1 MTDVPARIV
10 TAPAVVRDRAT
21 WLAYFH
27 IGLFGYFLYAFGP
40 SIALLRDE
48 RGYTRTVASL
58 HGSAMA
64 LGAVVVG
71 FLAVHVVRR
80 TGRGPFLRMGS
91 VTLAAGLL
99 LYTGF
104 SSLWVTL
111 LGAFVASGGGTM
123 IMVGVNAFLPDH
135 HGPAGPRAM
144 SEAHGLGATMGLLGP
159 LAVGL
164 GVAIGWGWRVG
175 LLATIVGLVALEI
188 ARGRNTEQFDG
199 PHGHPDDEPGHAPH
213 GPLPRRFWLA
223 MAVFGVCAGTEFC
236 LTLWGSDLLRD
247 RAGLGASAAAASLVT
262 LVGGMAVG
270 RVAGAPLVS
279 RFDPD
284 HVLAATM
291 GLTVVG
297 FTIAWLSAAPGPML
311 VGFAVIGLGLGL
323 QSPLAIGR
331 AVIAA
336 EGQADRG
343 AGLTSVAA
351 GLASGIAPFV
361 LAAVADHLG
370 VHTAFLIVPAL
381 MVAGILLVR
390 AAPVPVTD
398 AVGDA
403 VPTDAVPD

>member
-1 MTDVPARIV
+1 MTDAARA
-10 TAPAVVRDRAT
+10 TSLSPSVVRDRAT
-21 WLAYFH
+21 WLAYFQ

-40 SIALLRDE
+40 SIALLRDDH
-48 RGYTRTVASL
+48 GYSRTVASL
-58 HGSAMA
+58 HGTAMA

-71 FLAVHVVRR
+71 LAAVHVVRR

-104 SSLWVTL
+104 SPLWVTL

-164 GVAIGWGWRVG
+164 GVAVGWGWRVG
-175 LLATIVGLVALEI
+175 LLVTIVGLVVLELV
-188 ARGRNTEQFDG
+188 RGNRLEEFDG
-199 PHGHPDDEPGHAPH
+199 PHGHPDDEPGHAPR
-213 GPLPRRFWLA
+213 GPLTRRFWIAL
-223 MAVFGVCAGTEFC
+223 AVFGMCAGTEFC

-247 RAGLGASAAAASLVT
+247 RAGLGSAAAAAALVT
-262 LVGGMAVG
+262 IVGGMAVG
-270 RVAGAPLVS
+270 RVGGAPLVS

-284 HVLAATM
+284 HVLVATM

-297 FTIAWLSAAPGPML
+297 FTIAWFSSAPVPML
-311 VGFAVIGLGLGL
+311 LGFAVTGLGLGL

-336 EGQADRG
+336 DGQADRG
-343 AGLTSVAA
+343 AGLTSVAV
-351 GLASGIAPFV
+351 GIASGLAPFV
-361 LAAVADHLG
+361 LAAVADHVG
-370 VHTAFLIVPAL
+370 VRIAFLIVPVL
-381 MVAGILLVR
+381 MAVGILLVR
-390 AAPVPVTD
+390 SAPVPVASAPSD
-398 AVGDA
+398 V
-403 VPTDAVPD
+403 VRP

>member
-1 MTDVPARIV
+1 MTDATRS
-10 TAPAVVRDRAT
+10 TTLAPAVVRDRAT
-21 WLAYFH
+21 WLAYFQ

-40 SIALLRDE
+40 SIALLRDDH
-48 RGYTRTVASL
+48 GYSRTVASL
-58 HGSAMA
+58 HGTAMA

-71 FLAVHVVRR
+71 LLAVHVVRR

-91 VTLAAGLL
+91 VTLALGLL

-104 SSLWVTL
+104 SPLWVTL

-175 LLATIVGLVALEI
+175 LLVTIVGLVVLEI
-188 ARGRNTEQFDG
+188 VRGNRLEEFDG
-199 PHGHPDDEPGHAPH
+199 PHGHPDDEPGHAPR
-213 GPLPRRFWLA
+213 GPLTRRFWIA
-223 MAVFGVCAGTEFC
+223 MAVFGMCAGTEFC

-247 RAGLGASAAAASLVT
+247 RAGLGSAAAAAALVT
-262 LVGGMAVG
+262 IVGGMAVG

-297 FTIAWLSAAPGPML
+297 FTIAWFSAAPVPML
-311 VGFAVIGLGLGL
+311 LGFAVTGLGLGL

-336 EGQADRG
+336 DGQADRG

-361 LAAVADHLG
+361 LAAVADHVG
-370 VHTAFLIVPAL
+370 VRIAFLIVPVL
-381 MVAGILLVR
+381 MVVGILLVR
-390 AAPVPVTD
+390 TAPVPVASAPSD
-398 AVGDA
+398 V
-403 VPTDAVPD
+403 VRP

>member
-1 MTDVPARIV
+1 
-10 TAPAVVRDRAT
+10 
-21 WLAYFH
+21 
-27 IGLFGYFLYAFGP
+27 
-40 SIALLRDE
+40 
-48 RGYTRTVASL
+48 L
-58 HGSAMA
+58 HGTAMA

-71 FLAVHVVRR
+71 LLAVHVVRR

-91 VTLAAGLL
+91 ATLAAGLL

-104 SSLWVTL
+104 SPLWVTL

-164 GVAIGWGWRVG
+164 GVAVGWGWRVG
-175 LLATIVGLVALEI
+175 LLVTIVGLVVLEI
-188 ARGRNTEQFDG
+188 ARGNHLEEFDG
-199 PHGHPDDEPGHAPH
+199 PHGHPDDEPGHAPR

-223 MAVFGVCAGTEFC
+223 MAVFGMCAGTEFC

-262 LVGGMAVG
+262 IVGGMAVG
-270 RVAGAPLVS
+270 RVGGAPLVS

-297 FTIAWLSAAPGPML
+297 FAIAWLSSAPLPML
-311 VGFAVIGLGLGL
+311 VGFAVVGLGLGL

-361 LAAVADHLG
+361 LAAVADQLG
-370 VHTAFLIVPAL
+370 VHTAFLIVPVL
-381 MVAGILLVR
+381 MAAGILLVR
-390 AAPVPVTD
+390 AAPVPVD
-398 AVGDA
+398 LAAGDSA
-403 VPTDAVPD
+403 AR

>member
-1 MTDVPARIV
+1 MADAPIATPS
-10 TAPAVVRDRAT
+10 APAVVRDRAT
-21 WLAYFH
+21 WLAYFQ

-40 SIALLRDE
+40 SIALLRDDH
-48 RGYTRTVASL
+48 GYTRTVASL
-58 HGSAMA
+58 HGTAMA

-71 FLAVHVVRR
+71 LLAVHVVRR
-80 TGRGPFLRMGS
+80 TGRGLFLRMGS

-104 SSLWVTL
+104 SPLPLTL

-123 IMVGVNAFLPDH
+123 LMVGVNAFLPDH

-175 LLATIVGLVALEI
+175 LLVTIVGLLALELV
-188 ARGRNTEQFDG
+188 RGNHLVEFDG
-199 PHGHPDDEPGHAPH
+199 THGHPDDEPGHAPR
-213 GPLPRRFWLA
+213 GPLTRRFWIA
-223 MAVFGVCAGTEFC
+223 MAVFGMCAGTEFC

-247 RAGLGASAAAASLVT
+247 RAGLGSAAAAAALVT
-262 LVGGMAVG
+262 IVGGMAVG
-270 RVAGAPLVS
+270 RVGGAPLVS
-279 RFDPD
+279 RYEPD

-297 FTIAWLSAAPGPML
+297 FTIAWFSSAPIPML
-311 VGFAVIGLGLGL
+311 LGFAVTGLGLGL

-336 EGQADRG
+336 DGQADRG

-351 GLASGIAPFV
+351 GLASGLAPFL
-361 LAAVADHLG
+361 LAAVADHVG
-370 VHTAFLIVPAL
+370 VRIAFLIVPVL
-381 MVAGILLVR
+381 MAVGILLVR
-390 AAPVPVTD
+390 SAPVPVAAAPSD
-398 AVGDA
+398 V
-403 VPTDAVPD
+403 VRP

>member
-1 MTDVPARIV
+1 MADAPIAAPS
-10 TAPAVVRDRAT
+10 APAVVRDRAT
-21 WLAYFH
+21 WLAYFQ

-40 SIALLRDE
+40 SIALLRDDH
-48 RGYTRTVASL
+48 GYTRTVASL
-58 HGSAMA
+58 HGTAMA

-71 FLAVHVVRR
+71 LLAVHVVRR
-80 TGRGPFLRMGS
+80 TGRGLFLRMGS

-104 SSLWVTL
+104 SPLPLTL

-164 GVAIGWGWRVG
+164 GVALGWGWRVG
-175 LLATIVGLVALEI
+175 LLVTIVGLLALELV
-188 ARGRNTEQFDG
+188 RGNHLVEFDG
-199 PHGHPDDEPGHAPH
+199 THGHPDDEPGHAPR
-213 GPLPRRFWLA
+213 GPLTRRFWIA
-223 MAVFGVCAGTEFC
+223 MAVFGMCAGTEFC

-247 RAGLGASAAAASLVT
+247 RAGLGSAAAAAALVT
-262 LVGGMAVG
+262 IVGGMAVG
-270 RVAGAPLVS
+270 RVGGAPLVS
-279 RFDPD
+279 RYDPD
-284 HVLAATM
+284 HVLVATM

-297 FTIAWLSAAPGPML
+297 FTIAWFSAAPVPML
-311 VGFAVIGLGLGL
+311 LGFAVTGLGLGL

-336 EGQADRG
+336 DGQADRG

-361 LAAVADHLG
+361 LAAVADHVG
-370 VHTAFLIVPAL
+370 VRIAFLIVPAL
-381 MVAGILLVR
+381 MAVGILLVR
-390 AAPVPVTD
+390 SAPVSAAAAPSDVVRP
-398 AVGDA
+398 
-403 VPTDAVPD
+403 

>member
-1 MTDVPARIV
+1 MTDATRS
-10 TAPAVVRDRAT
+10 TTLAPAVVRDRAT
-21 WLAYFH
+21 WLAYFQ

-40 SIALLRDE
+40 SIALLRDDH
-48 RGYTRTVASL
+48 GYSRTVASL
-58 HGSAMA
+58 HGTAMA

-71 FLAVHVVRR
+71 LLAVHVVRR

-91 VTLAAGLL
+91 VTLALGLL

-104 SSLWVTL
+104 SPLWVTL

-175 LLATIVGLVALEI
+175 LLVTIVGLVVLEI
-188 ARGRNTEQFDG
+188 VRGNRLEEFDG
-199 PHGHPDDEPGHAPH
+199 PHGHPDDEPGHAPR
-213 GPLPRRFWLA
+213 GPLTRRFWTA
-223 MAVFGVCAGTEFC
+223 MAVFGMCAGTEFC

-247 RAGLGASAAAASLVT
+247 RAGLGSAAAAAALVT
-262 LVGGMAVG
+262 IVGGMAVG

-279 RFDPD
+279 RHDPD
-284 HVLAATM
+284 HVLVATM

-297 FTIAWLSAAPGPML
+297 FTIAWFSAAPVPML
-311 VGFAVIGLGLGL
+311 LGFAVTGLGLGL

-336 EGQADRG
+336 DGQADRG

-361 LAAVADHLG
+361 LAAVADHVG
-370 VHTAFLIVPAL
+370 VRIAFLIVPVL
-381 MVAGILLVR
+381 MAVGILLVR
-390 AAPVPVTD
+390 SAPVPVASAPSD
-398 AVGDA
+398 V
-403 VPTDAVPD
+403 VRP

>member
-1 MTDVPARIV
+1 MTQVPAR
-10 TAPAVVRDRAT
+10 TTTPSVVRDRTT
-21 WLAYFH
+21 WLAYVH

-48 RGYTRTVASL
+48 QGYTRTVASL
-58 HGSAMA
+58 HGTAMA

-71 FLAVHVVRR
+71 LLAVHVVRR

-91 VTLAAGLL
+91 ATLAAGLL

-104 SSLWVTL
+104 SPLWVTL

-164 GVAIGWGWRVG
+164 GVAVGWGWRVG
-175 LLATIVGLVALEI
+175 LLVTIVGLVVLEI
-188 ARGRNTEQFDG
+188 VRGNHLEEFDG
-199 PHGHPDDEPGHAPH
+199 PHGHPDDEPGHAPR

-223 MAVFGVCAGTEFC
+223 MAVFGMCAGTEFC

-262 LVGGMAVG
+262 IVGGMAVG

-297 FTIAWLSAAPGPML
+297 FAIAWLSAAPVPML
-311 VGFAVIGLGLGL
+311 VGFAVVGLGLGL

-361 LAAVADHLG
+361 LAAVADQLG
-370 VHTAFLIVPAL
+370 VHTAFLIVPVL
-381 MVAGILLVR
+381 MAAGILLVR
-390 AAPVPVTD
+390 AAPVPVD
-398 AVGDA
+398 LAAGDSA
-403 VPTDAVPD
+403 AR

>member
-1 MTDVPARIV
+1 MTDAARA
-10 TAPAVVRDRAT
+10 TTLAPAVVRDRAT
-21 WLAYFH
+21 WLAYFQ

-40 SIALLRDE
+40 SIALLRDDH
-48 RGYTRTVASL
+48 GYSRTVASL

-71 FLAVHVVRR
+71 LLAVHVVRR
-80 TGRGPFLRMGS
+80 TGRGLFLRMGS

-104 SSLWVTL
+104 SPLWVTL
-111 LGAFVASGGGTM
+111 LGALVASGGGTM

-164 GVAIGWGWRVG
+164 GVALGWGWRVG
-175 LLATIVGLVALEI
+175 LLVTILGLIALELV
-188 ARGRNTEQFDG
+188 RGNRLAEFDG
-199 PHGHPDDEPGHAPH
+199 THGHPDDEPGHAPR
-213 GPLPRRFWLA
+213 GPLTRRFWIA
-223 MAVFGVCAGTEFC
+223 MAVFGMCAGTEFC

-247 RAGLGASAAAASLVT
+247 RAGLGSAAAAAALVT
-262 LVGGMAVG
+262 IVGGMAVG

-279 RFDPD
+279 RYDPD
-284 HVLAATM
+284 HVLVATM
-291 GLTVVG
+291 ALTVVG
-297 FTIAWLSAAPGPML
+297 FTIAWFSAAPVPML
-311 VGFAVIGLGLGL
+311 LGFAVTGLGLGL

-336 EGQADRG
+336 DGQADRG

-361 LAAVADHLG
+361 LAAVADHVG
-370 VHTAFLIVPAL
+370 VRIAFLIVPVL
-381 MVAGILLVR
+381 MAVGILLVR
-390 AAPVPVTD
+390 SAPVPVASAPSD
-398 AVGDA
+398 V
-403 VPTDAVPD
+403 VRP